1 MRKILLFGFIMIG
14 VMFYLSGIC
23 YGVPAARVIHEL
35 TQPDG
40 TVIHAR
46 QWGDEWLHG
55 WETENGY
62 TIVRDKISGSWV
74 YADKDAQGR
83 LVTTNLIP
91 NIHSPEKLRKHLRPS
106 NKIL

>member
-46 QWGDEWLHG
+46 QWGDEGLHG
-55 WETENGY
+55 WET
-62 TIVRDKISGSWV
+62 
-74 YADKDAQGR
+74 
-83 LVTTNLIP
+83 
-91 NIHSPEKLRKHLRPS
+91 
-106 NKIL
+106 